1 MDEDIIVLKLDVRSA
16 FNISPSKQS
25 LMSMVHIPLSCYL
38 SDLVLWHPFGGSALS
53 LECSKVT
60 L

>member
-1 MDEDIIVLKLDVRSA
+1 MDEDIVLKVDVRSA

-25 LMSMVHIPLSCYL
+25 LMSMVHISLSCYL
-38 SDLVLWHPFGGSALS
+38 SDLALWHPLGGSALS